1 MQQNQLYVDL
11 GMSESQYSQ
20 EVIEGQQVYTPSFL
34 RFYDL
39 FVLHII
45 SRWFWRCVPQNMI
58 DLYSRNLSG
67 NHLDIGV
74 GTGYLLQ
81 KAKFPIE
88 KPIISVMDL
97 NPNTLIES
105 RRRLSKIAGQFNA
118 YRANILEPIHT
129 KEKFDSIG
137 LNFLFHCVPGPI
149 RKSFKNPQTGR
160 GHLRIHRLTR
170 FRSDSFLIQNRN
182 EKIKSK
188 GSFS

>member
-67 NHLDIGV
+67 NHLYRG
-74 GTGYLLQ
+74 GNGLSS
-81 KAKFPIE
+81 AKGE
-88 KPIISVMDL
+88 ISD
-97 NPNTLIES
+97 
-105 RRRLSKIAGQFNA
+105 
-118 YRANILEPIHT
+118 
-129 KEKFDSIG
+129 
-137 LNFLFHCVPGPI
+137 
-149 RKSFKNPQTGR
+149 RKTHHFGNG
-160 GHLRIHRLTR
+160 
-170 FRSDSFLIQNRN
+170 F
-182 EKIKSK
+182 KSK
-188 GSFS
+188 YSDRI